1 MNTHT
6 FSKYINPRGK
16 QTSGALDIVM
26 NTEERKRQIA
36 ICLCKVNS
44 YSDREAYV
52 IYYIHILLG
61 SRVIARKQIARI
73 PLLPKLVQSNIKKK
87 RLSDELLLFNAL

>member
-1 MNTHT
+1 MRNLSRREAYMNTHT

-16 QTSGALDIVM
+16 QASGALDIVM

-52 IYYIHILLG
+52 IYYIYILLG
-61 SRVIARKQIARI
+61 SRVIARI

-87 RLSDELLLFNAL
+87 KKIL